1 MRTKRLSISKT
12 MVLTAILA
20 VDLAWLRVVAAGPR
34 TRSLVG
40 FDQALDLSN
49 GYIFDFGLLGM
60 FNILALGLFEL
71 ASRERDRCEFLIGFE
86 IFGMMAM
93 LVYWGCCSRWGA
105 WFLPE
110 PRFLHGLG
118 LFRVGEV
125 TVEVLRSLGIGPE
138 STLARF
144 GLSSFILYS
153 VYTAVLTAPQV
164 MVALAGG
171 LLTRLSL
178 RGGGHGKTLA
188 S

>member
-1 MRTKRLSISKT
+1 MKRLSISKT
-12 MVLTAILA
+12 MVVTAILA

-34 TRSLVG
+34 SRSVVG

-60 FNILALGLFEL
+60 FNLLALGLVEL
-71 ASRERDRCEFLIGFE
+71 GSRDRDRYEFLIGFE
-86 IFGMMAM
+86 VFGLMAM
-93 LVYWGCCSRWGA
+93 LAYCGCCFRWGA

-110 PRFLHGLG
+110 PRFLHGWG

-125 TVEVLRSLGIGPE
+125 TGEVLRILGIGPE
-138 STLARF
+138 SALARF
-144 GLSSFILYS
+144 GLRSFILYG

-171 LLTRLSL
+171 LFARLAL
-178 RGGGHGKTLA
+178 RGQTDGKTSA
-188 S
+188 I